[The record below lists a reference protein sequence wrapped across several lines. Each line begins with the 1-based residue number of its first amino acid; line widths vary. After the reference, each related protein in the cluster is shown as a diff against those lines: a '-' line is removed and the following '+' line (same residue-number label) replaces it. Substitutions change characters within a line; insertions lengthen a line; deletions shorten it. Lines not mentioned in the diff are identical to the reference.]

1 MKEHYESLGLSP
13 DATPAQI
20 KSAYHAKLREF
31 PAHSHPQEF
40 KAVRKAYESL
50 RQRRGNQVED
60 FFSPGSIKA
69 TLPNELLEALRQRAL
84 AQVEVSEEELLK
96 LTF

>member
-1 MKEHYESLGLSP
+1 MKEHYESLGLDP

-40 KAVRKAYESL
+40 KSVRQAYEIL
-50 RQRRGNQVED
+50 RQRRPNQGSD
-60 FFSPGSIKA
+60 FFTPPPIKA
-69 TLPNELLEALRQRAL
+69 TIPKELLGSLRQRAL
-84 AQVEVSEEELLK
+84 ARVEVSGDDLIR